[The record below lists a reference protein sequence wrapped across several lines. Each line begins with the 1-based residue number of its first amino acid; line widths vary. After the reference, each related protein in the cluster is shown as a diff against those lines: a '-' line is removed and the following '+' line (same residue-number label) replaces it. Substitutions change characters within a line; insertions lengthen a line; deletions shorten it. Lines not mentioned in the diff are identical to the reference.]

1 MWTRIVVNG
10 PRPVGRYGH
19 AMTVVGSKLF
29 VFGGQVDG
37 KHLNDMWAVDLNSR
51 TMTYRLFEPC

>member
-1 MWTRIVVNG
+1 MVNG